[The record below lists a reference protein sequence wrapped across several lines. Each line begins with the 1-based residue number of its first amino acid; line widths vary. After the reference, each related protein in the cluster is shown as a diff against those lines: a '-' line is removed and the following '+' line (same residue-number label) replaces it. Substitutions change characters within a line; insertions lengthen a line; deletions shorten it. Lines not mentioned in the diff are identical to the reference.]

1 MMPEPAQ
8 ITDGCPDCR
17 EDLEHCHGTAI
28 VHVDGLADC
37 SDDPGC
43 RLPAPLHLFVI
54 TCAEV
59 GCDCLPDTV
68 PAAAQARA
76 S

>member
-8 ITDGCPDCR
+8 TSDQCPDCR

-28 VHVDGLADC
+28 VHVDGAADC

-43 RLPAPLHLFVI
+43 RRPATLHLFMI
-54 TCAEV
+54 SCADTD
-59 GCDCLPDTV
+59 CDCLPGPVAEAT
-68 PAAAQARA
+68 QARA

>member
-1 MMPEPAQ
+1 MPEPAQ
-8 ITDGCPDCR
+8 ITNECPDCR

-54 TCAEV
+54 SCAEV
-59 GCDCLPDTV
+59 ACDCLPDTV

>member
-1 MMPEPAQ
+1 MTPA
-8 ITDGCPDCR
+8 
-17 EDLEHCHGTAI
+17 A
-28 VHVDGLADC
+28 
-37 SDDPGC
+37 

-54 TCAEV
+54 SCAEV
-59 GCDCLPDTV
+59 ACDCLPDTV